1 MLKLHHHG
9 DLGHDTCRI
18 TSVKELLETRS
29 GLLPKS
35 PKKGPQAGSGL
46 GTHQPHPSPLEA
58 AASRGGGSNYLTQG
72 GKWGIKLLA
81 TRVINTYFSF

>member
-1 MLKLHHHG
+1 MLRLHHHG

-46 GTHQPHPSPLEA
+46 GRGYICVNPLA
-58 AASRGGGSNYLTQG
+58 AGCNHCKNVS
-72 GKWGIKLLA
+72 
-81 TRVINTYFSF
+81 